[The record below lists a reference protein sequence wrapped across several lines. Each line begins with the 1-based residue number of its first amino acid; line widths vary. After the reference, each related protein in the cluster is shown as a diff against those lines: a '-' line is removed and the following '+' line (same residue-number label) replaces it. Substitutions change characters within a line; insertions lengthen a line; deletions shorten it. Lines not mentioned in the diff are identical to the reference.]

1 MLQFIL
7 KRVVIIVPMALVV
20 VSLTWGLVRLAPG
33 NFYTSEK
40 KLSPAI
46 EKNIREKYG
55 LDKPVLQQY
64 LIMIGNI
71 VRGDFGDSLKYQ
83 DQSVNEILWRTV
95 PVSATIG
102 ILAYLLALLIGLTTG
117 TLAALKQNSSLDYG
131 SMAFAMLGQSVP
143 NFVIGPIL
151 VLVFSL
157 WLYWLPPARWNG
169 FLGIAN
175 LILPVVTLALIYA
188 AYIARL
194 TRAGMLEVLRSD
206 YIRTARAKGLSERAV
221 IFRHALRGGLMP
233 VVSFTGPAL
242 AGLLAGTVV
251 IERIFALPGLGNVF
265 IQSCLNRDE
274 TLILGIV
281 AFVSV
286 LIMFANLAVDIA
298 YAYLDPRIRY

>member
-7 KRVVIIVPMALVV
+7 KRLIIIAPMALIV
-20 VSLTWGLVRLAPG
+20 VSITWGLVRLAPG
-33 NFYTSEK
+33 NFYTGEK
-40 KLSPAI
+40 KLPPAI

-64 LIMIGNI
+64 LMMIANI
-71 VRGDFGDSLKYQ
+71 VRGDFGYSLKYP
-83 DQSVNEILWRTV
+83 DQTVNEILWRTV

-175 LILPVVTLALIYA
+175 LILPVVTLAMVYA

-242 AGLLAGTVV
+242 ARAAGWNCCYRTDFCPARPWKRLHSIVF
-251 IERIFALPGLGNVF
+251 EPG
-265 IQSCLNRDE
+265 
-274 TLILGIV
+274 
-281 AFVSV
+281 
-286 LIMFANLAVDIA
+286 
-298 YAYLDPRIRY
+298 

>member
-1 MLQFIL
+1 MLQFII
-7 KRVVIIVPMALVV
+7 KRLVIIVPMALIV

-33 NFYTSEK
+33 NFYISEK
-40 KLSPAI
+40 KLPAAI

-55 LDKPVLQQY
+55 LDKPVLEQY
-64 LIMIGNI
+64 LMMMGNI
-71 VRGDFGDSLKYQ
+71 VRGDFGDSLKYEG
-83 DQSVNEILWRTV
+83 QSVNEILARTV

-102 ILAYLLALLIGLTTG
+102 ILAYLVALLIGLLAG
-117 TLAALKQNSSLDYG
+117 TIAALRQNSSLDYG

-169 FLGIAN
+169 YFGIAN
-175 LILPVVTLALIYA
+175 LILPVVTLAAVYA

-206 YIRTARAKGLSERAV
+206 YIRTARAKGLSEWTV
-221 IFRHALRGGLMP
+221 IYRHALRGGVMP

-251 IERIFALPGLGNVF
+251 VERIFALPGLGNVF

-274 TLILGIV
+274 PLILGVV

-286 LIMFANLAVDIA
+286 LIMIANLLVDIA